1 MRKALLTIECI
12 ILAFGVFMSLTGTL
26 GAAKVSSK
34 FAPYFLFTLLGIA
47 FLIILYKC
55 WEKEFAAALGFV
67 LVILYLIFAGY
78 GYLACSLESRKIKKE
93 RYDARQSVTAT
104 RYDNIEQSSEG

>member
-1 MRKALLTIECI
+1 MRKALLIIECI
-12 ILAFGVFMSLTGTL
+12 ILAFGVFMSFTGTL
-26 GAAKVSSK
+26 GAAEVSSK

-47 FLIILYKC
+47 FLVILYKC

-67 LVILYLIFAGY
+67 MVILYLIFAGY

-93 RYDARQSVTAT
+93 RQPARNSTTETQYES
-104 RYDNIEQSSEG
+104 IEQSAE

>member
-1 MRKALLTIECI
+1 MRKALLIIECI
-12 ILAFGVFMSLTGTL
+12 ILAFGVFMSFTGTF
-26 GAAKVSSK
+26 GAVKVSSK

-67 LVILYLIFAGY
+67 MVILYLIFAGY

-93 RYDARQSVTAT
+93 RQPARQSTT
-104 RYDNIEQSSEG
+104 ETQYESIEQSAE